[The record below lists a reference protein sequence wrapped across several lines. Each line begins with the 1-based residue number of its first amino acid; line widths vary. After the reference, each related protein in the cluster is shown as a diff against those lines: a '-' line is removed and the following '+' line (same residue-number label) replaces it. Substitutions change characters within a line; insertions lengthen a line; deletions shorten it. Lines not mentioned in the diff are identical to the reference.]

1 MVDGAIDGVV
11 FIYLLALRLPFIYLP
26 FILLFRCIYLFVS
39 LEASIYLLTLQIS
52 SYSVVYQLAWMES
65 TVSLLVAF
73 ILYDIFD
80 QLHRAWISF
89 ISIVICSHSF
99 LVPSLVGL
107 NSLNIGCLSMVT
119 DYSVRLAV
127 RRLHH

>member
-1 MVDGAIDGVV
+1 MG
-11 FIYLLALRLPFIYLP
+11 LAASVENLPFTYSIPLP
-26 FILLFRCIYLFVS
+26 LLP
-39 LEASIYLLTLQIS
+39 LLTTYFVMYL
-52 SYSVVYQLAWMES
+52 LAWMES